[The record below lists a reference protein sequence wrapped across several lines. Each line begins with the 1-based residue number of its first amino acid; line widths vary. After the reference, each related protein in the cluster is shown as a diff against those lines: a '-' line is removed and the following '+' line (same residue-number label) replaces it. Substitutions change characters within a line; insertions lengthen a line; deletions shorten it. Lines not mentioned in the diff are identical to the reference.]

1 MGLHGKGIFKGNP
14 GSKGWYTKGKKRLTC
29 WKCGGI
35 YYEDSRNDGPRD
47 LCMHCYFR
55 VCTML
60 EAKFGYAHV
69 DWPDEKWKEE
79 AKKLLKREI

>member
-1 MGLHGKGIFKGNP
+1 
-14 GSKGWYTKGKKRLTC
+14 
-29 WKCGGI
+29 
-35 YYEDSRNDGPRD
+35 
-47 LCMHCYFR
+47 MHCYFR